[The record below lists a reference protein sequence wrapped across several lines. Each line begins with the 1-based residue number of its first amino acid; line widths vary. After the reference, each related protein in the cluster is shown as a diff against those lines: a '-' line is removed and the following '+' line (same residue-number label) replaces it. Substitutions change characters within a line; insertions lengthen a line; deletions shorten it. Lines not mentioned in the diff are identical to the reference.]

1 VRALIA
7 CEYAEMLSQSDEPV
21 DRVHARELTEDARA
35 TANELGMRAL
45 KAEADALH
53 VQLQGAAEEHSPP
66 PANTNNLTMSQVGD
80 SWSIRYGSVEFHL
93 KDMRGVR
100 LLAALVAE
108 PGREF
113 HVLDL
118 SHGGKA
124 PTEAVDRGDAG
135 QLLDDE
141 ARSQYRARVSELQE
155 ELQEAESW
163 NDPARVERARQE
175 LEFIEQELSQALGLG
190 GRERKAGSAAER
202 ARVNVQRRIRDAIR
216 RIEGHHQGL
225 ARHLDRSVRT
235 GTYCA
240 YEP

>member
-1 VRALIA
+1 
-7 CEYAEMLSQSDEPV
+7 
-21 DRVHARELTEDARA
+21 
-35 TANELGMRAL
+35 
-45 KAEADALH
+45 
-53 VQLQGAAEEHSPP
+53 
-66 PANTNNLTMSQVGD
+66 
-80 SWSIRYGSVEFHL
+80 
-93 KDMRGVR
+93 
-100 LLAALVAE
+100 
-108 PGREF
+108 
-113 HVLDL
+113 
-118 SHGGKA
+118 
-124 PTEAVDRGDAG
+124 
-135 QLLDDE
+135 
-141 ARSQYRARVSELQE
+141 VSELQE

>member
-1 VRALIA
+1 
-7 CEYAEMLSQSDEPV
+7 MLSQSDETV
-21 DRVHARELTEDARA
+21 DRVHARELTEEARA

-66 PANTNNLTMSQVGD
+66 PANANNLTMSQVGD
-80 SWSIRYGSVEFHL
+80 SWLIRFGSVEFHL

-135 QLLDDE
+135 QLLDEE
-141 ARSQYRARVSELQE
+141 ARRQYRARVSELQD

-175 LEFIEQELSQALGLG
+175 LEFIQQELSQALGLG

-225 ARHLDRSVRT
+225 AKHLDRSVRT